1 MHPTATGAGEASS
14 SARLGPARPTFGMAK
29 DQGRRIEVTLVMR
42 NGGMLTAVDEMEDS
56 LTEEML
62 QAYSEKLAKEVAN
75 GASRTFS
82 DGWNASGQWAWINLG
97 EVVGFSVRPA
107 K

>member
-1 MHPTATGAGEASS
+1 MNPTARAAGESS

-29 DQGRRIEVTLVMR
+29 DQGRRIEITFVMR
-42 NGGMLTAVDEMEDS
+42 NGGMLTAIEEMGDS
-56 LTEEML
+56 LTEEMI
-62 QAYSEKLAKEVAN
+62 QAYGEKLAKEVGM
-75 GASRTFS
+75 GATRTFS
-82 DGWNASGQWAWINLG
+82 DGWSASGQRVWINLG